1 MFTNI
6 DKNNYQL
13 KRKKN
18 YNIGIGI
25 LRACLSFSVI
35 MNHFYNPIKYHKY
48 AYFFYYHIPT
58 FFLLSFFYTFNT
70 LHSFNINKIKNRFE
84 RIMIPY
90 FSWCFIYWIF
100 NNIYFY
106 LLKKECR
113 HSLIDFLNNLVNGR
127 IFNGALWFQNILIL
141 LTIIFVI
148 IILLLKNSYTYILI
162 LLGILAYI
170 FQYTGLNYNFFKKN
184 FPIDYYLTLGRF
196 AEGLPNAVTGF
207 YIASKNFS
215 TMLKNNSRI
224 AIINFLII
232 LLFITK
238 FNVFSI
244 IKTFKYGGV
253 RLNIGA
259 ICIFFI
265 FYLFP
270 FNAIK
275 NKFLINI
282 IIQFTSNT
290 GGIYFIHMLIG
301 QGFILSKVLPIL
313 LIKRQSISECILV
326 FFISHTICFYGTK
339 LFGRT
344 KFRHLF
350 A

>member
-1 MFTNI
+1 MITNI
-6 DKNNYQL
+6 DKNL
-13 KRKKN
+13 KRKKE

-25 LRACLSFSVI
+25 LRVCLSFMVI
-35 MNHFYNPIKYHKY
+35 MDHLYNQRKYSKY
-48 AYFFYYHIPT
+48 VYFFYYHIPT

-70 LHSFNINKIKNRFE
+70 LISFNINKIKQRFE

-106 LLKKECR
+106 ILKKECR
-113 HSLIDFLNNLVNGR
+113 HSLIDFLHNLINGH
-127 IFNGALWFQNILIL
+127 IFNVALWFQNILIL

-148 IILLLKNSYTYILI
+148 IILLFRNTYIFILI
-162 LLGILAYI
+162 LIGLLTYI
-170 FQYTGLNYNFFKKN
+170 FQYTGLNYKFFRKN
-184 FPIDYYLTLGRF
+184 FPVDYYLTFGRF
-196 AEGLPNAVTGF
+196 AEGFPNAVSGF
-207 YIASKNFS
+207 YIASKSF
-215 TMLKNNSRI
+215 TPILKSNARI
-224 AIINFLII
+224 TIIISLII
-232 LLFITK
+232 LLLITK
-238 FNVFSI
+238 FNVFSD
-244 IKTFKYGGV
+244 IKTFKYGGI

-282 IIQFTSNT
+282 IIHLTSNT
-290 GGIYFIHMLIG
+290 GGIYFIHNLIG
-301 QGFILSKVLPIL
+301 NGYILRKILSIL
-313 LIKRQSISECILV
+313 IIKRHSLLECIIV